1 MREEGGGLG
10 GKLTEL
16 RKQVKKKAILNMI
29 LIYYYQ
35 NTYRMI

>member
-16 RKQVKKKAILNMI
+16 RKQVKRKKHGQRKYN
-29 LIYYYQ
+29 
-35 NTYRMI
+35 

>member
-16 RKQVKKKAILNMI
+16 RKQVKRKKHGHRSFMEKRISTVM
-29 LIYYYQ
+29 Q
-35 NTYRMI
+35 